1 MLRQLALDRRNASTR
16 LPILR
21 RTGRSPTLSE
31 NEEVTLRRVAF
42 GQSEVR
48 AMRAQDLAQLRRLRL
63 IENGKDGRPQL
74 TADGKKCFEALPRPM
89 TLGELK
95 GADDFLANI
104 ARPVDRTRR

>member
-1 MLRQLALDRRNASTR
+1 MSIAPKPS
-16 LPILR
+16 
-21 RTGRSPTLSE
+21 SPTLSE

-48 AMRAQDLAQLRRLRL
+48 AMRALDLAQLRRLRL

-89 TLGELK
+89 TLSELK
-95 GADDFLANI
+95 GADDFLTAM
-104 ARPVDRTRR
+104 AKPVDRTRR